1 MRIEFV
7 DRSDYLGE
15 THRAAGERHLHYAL
29 ARFGLLVRK
38 VTVVTQDTNGPRGG
52 VDKHCRMSAEL
63 SGAGGIHVEDVSD
76 SWESC
81 LSQAAKRL
89 GRAVTRVAE
98 RRSRGDRRDLG
109 MGNGTAA
116 AG

>member
-7 DRSDYLGE
+7 DRSNVLEE
-15 THRAAGERHLHYAL
+15 THRATGERHLHYAL
-29 ARFGLLVRK
+29 ARFGSLVRK

-63 SGAGGIHVEDVSD
+63 SGTRGIHVEDISD

-81 LSQAAKRL
+81 LGLAAKRL

-98 RRSRGDRRDLG
+98 RRSRGDRRVFGAGSD
-109 MGNGTAA
+109 AA
-116 AG
+116 ASS